1 MLNIFKNLTTK
12 KKLIISGVIFLLMA
26 GVVTLYVF
34 ELINDTL
41 FTIGLFILLMIF
53 TTITSSII
61 QNRMQKRLEN
71 KKKGKPYTFSDS
83 FKLKNITK
91 QIKTDY
97 GTIDLYLENRV
108 LYSLIMIN
116 DGEAFFN
123 SQHQVKFD
131 IDQKKYNKL
140 IQFYVFDKKDEN
152 LFRKIS
158 IINYQAKNFYVGS
171 FIIDNLNNTI
181 YQTDKVIPN
190 EEYKKVF
197 DNFIKLLELEQ

>member
-116 DGEAFFN
+116 EGESFFD